1 MRARSEPRSATC
13 AGARPLPTCARRGLR
28 KENRAMATDDADE
41 LVPFE
46 DVSIIRSTAP
56 ALLCQIGEKSVWLPR
71 GHISGK
77 LWRAGD
83 RGKLFI
89 RRWVAR
95 DRHLIDLH
103 GAAITSLAPS
113 ISRSRLPVQLH
124 LVRRDRGEHHAK

>member
-1 MRARSEPRSATC
+1 M
-13 AGARPLPTCARRGLR
+13 L
-28 KENRAMATDDADE
+28 MDDADA
-41 LVPFE
+41 LVAFP
-46 DVSIIRSTAP
+46 DVRVLRSTAP
-56 ALLCQIGEKSVWLPR
+56 ALLCRIGEKSVWLPR

>member
-1 MRARSEPRSATC
+1 
-13 AGARPLPTCARRGLR
+13 
-28 KENRAMATDDADE
+28 MATDRADE
-41 LVPFE
+41 LVLFQ
-46 DVSIIRSTAP
+46 DVSVIRSTGP
-56 ALLCQIGEKSVWLPR
+56 ALLCQIGKKSVWLPR

-77 LWRAGD
+77 LWCTGD

-103 GAAITSLAPS
+103 GAAITSVAPF
-113 ISRSRLPVQLH
+113 IARSRPPLQLH